1 VPLRHWTTGFR
12 KRTICATTFPPA
24 AKKEASM
31 TNIAINPTA
40 RLVGIDPKADLRI
53 LQTSLAFEH
62 EGIAAYRLAGA
73 SGLLAPDTLSV
84 ALMFKGHHEQHRDA
98 LAELIRQAGATPIEA
113 LADVE
118 YVRTL
123 ELSKLKSQGDVIALA
138 TRLERAAAAGYA
150 GQVEALHD
158 RRLAQLFADIC
169 ADETIHWT
177 VLNGAAGGKI
187 PETAFV
193 FA

>member
-1 VPLRHWTTGFR
+1 MNNTSI
-12 KRTICATTFPPA
+12 KPA
-24 AKKEASM
+24 V
-31 TNIAINPTA
+31 
-40 RLVGIDPKADLRI
+40 RLAGIDPKADLEI

-84 ALMFKGHHEQHRDA
+84 VLLFKGHHEQHRDA
-98 LAELIRQAGATPIEA
+98 LAELIRQVGVTPAEP
-113 LADVE
+113 LADTE
-118 YVRTL
+118 YARIL

-138 TRLERAAAAGYA
+138 TRLERAAATGYA

-158 RRLAQLFADIC
+158 RRLAQLFAEIS

-177 VLNGAAGGKI
+177 VLNGAAGGKV
-187 PETAFV
+187 PEAAFV

>member
-1 VPLRHWTTGFR
+1 MNN
-12 KRTICATTFPPA
+12 TIIKPAT
-24 AKKEASM
+24 
-31 TNIAINPTA
+31 
-40 RLVGIDPKADLRI
+40 RLAGIDPKADLEI
-53 LQTSLAFEH
+53 LQTSIAFEH

-84 ALMFKGHHEQHRDA
+84 ALVFKGHHEQHRDA
-98 LAELIRQAGATPIEA
+98 LAGLIRLAGATPTEPLTDA
-113 LADVE
+113 E
-118 YVRTL
+118 YVRGL

-138 TRLERAAAAGYA
+138 TRLEHAAAAGYA

-158 RRLAQLFADIC
+158 RRLAQLFAEIC

-177 VLNGAAGGKI
+177 VLNGAAGGTV
-187 PETAFV
+187 PEAAFV

>member
-1 VPLRHWTTGFR
+1 
-12 KRTICATTFPPA
+12 
-24 AKKEASM
+24 M
-31 TNIAINPTA
+31 NNIAINPAA

-84 ALMFKGHHEQHRDA
+84 ARMFKGHHEQHRDA
-98 LAELIRQAGATPIEA
+98 LAELIRLAGATPIEP
-113 LADVE
+113 LADAE

-123 ELSKLKSQGDVIALA
+123 ELSKLKTQGDVIALA
-138 TRLERAAAAGYA
+138 TQLERAAAAGYA
-150 GQVEALHD
+150 GEVAALHD
-158 RRLAQLFADIC
+158 RQLAQLFAEIC

-177 VLNGAAGGKI
+177 VLNGVAGGKI
-187 PETAFV
+187 PEAAFV

>member
-1 VPLRHWTTGFR
+1 MNNMV
-12 KRTICATTFPPA
+12 
-24 AKKEASM
+24 
-31 TNIAINPTA
+31 INPAA
-40 RLVGIDPKADLRI
+40 RLVGIDPKADLEI
-53 LQTSLAFEH
+53 LQTSLAYEH

-84 ALMFKGHHEQHRDA
+84 ALVFKGHHEQHRDA
-98 LAELIRQAGATPIEA
+98 LAELIRLAGATPAEP
-113 LADVE
+113 LADAE
-118 YVRTL
+118 YVRKL
-123 ELSKLKSQGDVIALA
+123 ELSKLKSQGAVIALA

-158 RRLAQLFADIC
+158 RRLAQLFAEIC

-177 VLNGAAGGKI
+177 VLNGAAGGKV
-187 PETAFV
+187 PEGAFV